1 MATRQ
6 LDAKVFH
13 LFRNLPTYFA
23 KERQIYYSTT
33 PFLTG
38 VGCGG
43 GVNTNSTIEQA
54 REAVAHGYK
63 LRVQVVTDH
72 KGKRYPLHPED
83 LALLQS
89 SFRTEDFL

>member
-1 MATRQ
+1 MATKQ

-13 LFRNLPTYFA
+13 LFRDLPTYFA
-23 KERQIYYSTT
+23 KEKQIYYSTT

-43 GVNTNSTIEQA
+43 GCDTDNTLEQV
-54 REAVAHGYK
+54 RKAVAQGYK
-63 LRVQVVTDH
+63 LRVQVVTDN

-83 LALLQS
+83 LALLRNS
-89 SFRTEDFL
+89 IGTENFS